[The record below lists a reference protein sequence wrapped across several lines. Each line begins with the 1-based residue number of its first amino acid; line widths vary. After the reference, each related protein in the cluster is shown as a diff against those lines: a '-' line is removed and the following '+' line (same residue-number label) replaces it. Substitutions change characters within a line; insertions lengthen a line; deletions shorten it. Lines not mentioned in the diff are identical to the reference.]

1 MNNYLFPPFMP
12 SKQDGFVVN
21 GEGRV
26 YFNLSPLNSI
36 DQVEHLQLS
45 LYRQDNNRNL
55 LTDRTYTSSGVSLNT
70 RNSVLYYKK
79 SEIKFSASKQMYYVV
94 IPTLEA
100 PLIPAGLVAKIQIRL
115 GTQTLRFAN
124 GAVHDNSTG
133 EEMTEVWNNTQINV
147 LGMSE
152 WSTISIIKTLSPFDS
167 YIQNFNTGVVNN
179 ISTTVYT
186 FVGITNLYN
195 TNPKE
200 TIKSTRFVLFDF
212 NGNQLEDSGAIIQPE
227 SQKLYNYH
235 TFNKVLDPNTTYQ
248 VLFEVSTS
256 SGYTQSQL
264 YDFAVVLEDR
274 DITYSIELNENYY
287 GMSSEEI
294 SLTKTMVRL
303 VVKDAAYSDENLK
316 PNTYLIRRAS
326 SKDNFETWID
336 LAELRCAIGTSELY
350 ATYNDIMV
358 ESGITYKY
366 TVQPKMLN
374 TSRLVVSDSVEATPV
389 YEHTWLLGQNNAYLS
404 IGFNLNLSNFKT
416 VIKEAKIETIG
427 SQYPFFVRNGDIKY
441 REFSLS
447 GLICQ
452 NMDATNSLKIGEYEN
467 RHIQERMFRDSLHEL
482 LLDGRPK
489 LFKSETEG
497 LILVYLSNV
506 SLTPNN
512 VLGRMLYDF
521 SMTATEIGRV
531 DVDNLSEAE
540 IIQFLQPGRDIRM
553 PAIVGYVN
561 EYREMVSVDQAI
573 TGVY

>member
-94 IPTLEA
+94 IPKLKT

-124 GAVHDNSTG
+124 GAVYDNSTG

-167 YIQNFNTGVVNN
+167 YIQNFNKGVVNN
-179 ISTTVYT
+179 INTTVYT
-186 FVGITNLYN
+186 FVGMTNLYN
-195 TNPKE
+195 SNPKE

-212 NGNQLEDSGAIIQPE
+212 KGNQLEDSGAIIQPE

-235 TFNKVLDPNTTYQ
+235 TFNKVLDPDTTYQ
-248 VLFEVSTS
+248 VLFEISTS

-316 PNTYLIRRAS
+316 PNIYLIRRAS

-452 NMDATNSLKIGEYEN
+452 NMDATNSLRIGEYEN

-561 EYREMVSVDQAI
+561 EYREMVSVNQAI
-573 TGVY
+573 TGIY

>member
-94 IPTLEA
+94 IPKLKT

-124 GAVHDNSTG
+124 GAVYDNSTG

-167 YIQNFNTGVVNN
+167 YIQNFNKGVVNN
-179 ISTTVYT
+179 INTTVYT
-186 FVGITNLYN
+186 FVGMTNLYN
-195 TNPKE
+195 SNPKE

-212 NGNQLEDSGAIIQPE
+212 KGNQLEDSGAIIQPE

-235 TFNKVLDPNTTYQ
+235 TFNKVLDPDTTYQ

-374 TSRLVVSDSVEATPV
+374 SSRLVVSDSVEATPV

>member
-124 GAVHDNSTG
+124 GAVYDNSTG

-167 YIQNFNTGVVNN
+167 YIQNFNKGVVNN

-186 FVGITNLYN
+186 FVGMTNLYN
-195 TNPKE
+195 SNPKE

-212 NGNQLEDSGAIIQPE
+212 KGNQLEDSGAIIQPE

-235 TFNKVLDPNTTYQ
+235 TFNKVLDPDTTYQ

>member
-1 MNNYLFPPFMP
+1 MNNYLFPPYMP

-94 IPTLEA
+94 IPKLKT

-124 GAVHDNSTG
+124 GAVYDNSTG

-167 YIQNFNTGVVNN
+167 YIQNFNKGVVNN
-179 ISTTVYT
+179 INTTVYT
-186 FVGITNLYN
+186 FVGMTNLYN
-195 TNPKE
+195 SNPKE

-212 NGNQLEDSGAIIQPE
+212 KGNQLEDSGAIIQPE

-235 TFNKVLDPNTTYQ
+235 TFNKVLDPDTTYQ

-303 VVKDAAYSDENLK
+303 VVKDVAYSDENLK

-452 NMDATNSLKIGEYEN
+452 NMDATNSLRIGEYEN

>member
-94 IPTLEA
+94 IPKLKT

-124 GAVHDNSTG
+124 GAVYDNSTG

-167 YIQNFNTGVVNN
+167 YIQNFNKGVVNN
-179 ISTTVYT
+179 INTTVYT
-186 FVGITNLYN
+186 FVGMTNLYN
-195 TNPKE
+195 SNPKE

-212 NGNQLEDSGAIIQPE
+212 KGNQLEDSGAIIQPE

-235 TFNKVLDPNTTYQ
+235 TFNKVLDPDTTYQ

-452 NMDATNSLKIGEYEN
+452 NMDATNSLRIGEYEN

-540 IIQFLQPGRDIRM
+540 IIQFLQPGRNIRM

-573 TGVY
+573 TGIY

>member
-94 IPTLEA
+94 IPKLKA

-124 GAVHDNSTG
+124 GAVYDNSTG
-133 EEMTEVWNNTQINV
+133 EEITAVWDNTQINV

-167 YIQNFNTGVVNN
+167 YIQNFNKGVVNN
-179 ISTTVYT
+179 INTTVYT
-186 FVGITNLYN
+186 FVGMTNLYN
-195 TNPKE
+195 SNPKE

-212 NGNQLEDSGAIIQPE
+212 KGNQLEDSGAIIQPE

-235 TFNKVLDPNTTYQ
+235 TFNKVLDPDTTYQ

-256 SGYTQSQL
+256 SGYTQSQR
-264 YDFAVVLEDR
+264 YNFAVVLEDR

-303 VVKDAAYSDENLK
+303 VVKDAAYSNENLK

-374 TSRLVVSDSVEATPV
+374 TSRLVISDSVEATPV
-389 YEHTWLLGQNNAYLS
+389 YEHTWLLGQNNTYLS

-452 NMDATNSLKIGEYEN
+452 NMDATNSLRIGEYEN

-561 EYREMVSVDQAI
+561 EYREMVAVDQAI

>member
-94 IPTLEA
+94 IPKLKT

-124 GAVHDNSTG
+124 GAVYDNSTG

-167 YIQNFNTGVVNN
+167 YIQNFNKGVVNN
-179 ISTTVYT
+179 INTTVYT
-186 FVGITNLYN
+186 FVGMTNLYN
-195 TNPKE
+195 SNPKE
-200 TIKSTRFVLFDF
+200 TIKSARFVLFDF
-212 NGNQLEDSGAIIQPE
+212 EGNQLEDSGAIIQPE

-235 TFNKVLDPNTTYQ
+235 TFNKVLDPDTTYQ

-561 EYREMVSVDQAI
+561 EYREMVAVDQAI

>member
-1 MNNYLFPPFMP
+1 MNNYLFPPYMP

-70 RNSVLYYKK
+70 RNSILYYKK

-124 GAVHDNSTG
+124 GAVYDNSTG

-152 WSTISIIKTLSPFDS
+152 WSTISIIKTLSPFDI

-256 SGYTQSQL
+256 SGYTQSQR
-264 YDFAVVLEDR
+264 YNFAVVLEDR

-303 VVKDAAYSDENLK
+303 VVKDVAYSNENLK

-374 TSRLVVSDSVEATPV
+374 TARLVVSDSVEATPV

-452 NMDATNSLKIGEYEN
+452 NMDATNSLRIGEYEN

-561 EYREMVSVDQAI
+561 EYREMVAVDQAI

>member
-94 IPTLEA
+94 IPILKA

-124 GAVHDNSTG
+124 GAVYDNSTG

-212 NGNQLEDSGAIIQPE
+212 KGNQLEDSGAIIQPE

-274 DITYSIELNENYY
+274 DVTYSIELNENYY

-303 VVKDAAYSDENLK
+303 VVKDVAYSNENLK

>member
-94 IPTLEA
+94 IPTLKA

-124 GAVHDNSTG
+124 GAVYDNSTG

-167 YIQNFNTGVVNN
+167 YIQNFNKGVVNN
-179 ISTTVYT
+179 INTTVYT
-186 FVGITNLYN
+186 FVGMTNLYN
-195 TNPKE
+195 SNPKE

-212 NGNQLEDSGAIIQPE
+212 KGNQLEDSGAIIQPE

-235 TFNKVLDPNTTYQ
+235 TFNKVLDPDTTYQ

-452 NMDATNSLKIGEYEN
+452 NMDATNSLRIGEYEN

>member
-124 GAVHDNSTG
+124 GAVYDNSTG

-167 YIQNFNTGVVNN
+167 YIQNFNKGVVNN
-179 ISTTVYT
+179 INTTVYT
-186 FVGITNLYN
+186 FVGMTNLYN
-195 TNPKE
+195 SNPKE

-212 NGNQLEDSGAIIQPE
+212 KGNQLEDSGAIIQPE

-235 TFNKVLDPNTTYQ
+235 TFNKVLDPDTTYQ

-452 NMDATNSLKIGEYEN
+452 NMDATNSLRIGEYEN

>member
-124 GAVHDNSTG
+124 GAVYDNSTG

-167 YIQNFNTGVVNN
+167 YIQNFNKGVVNN
-179 ISTTVYT
+179 INTTVYT
-186 FVGITNLYN
+186 FVGMTNLYN
-195 TNPKE
+195 SNPKE

-212 NGNQLEDSGAIIQPE
+212 KGNQLEDSGAIIQPE

-235 TFNKVLDPNTTYQ
+235 TFNKVLDPDTTYQ

-303 VVKDAAYSDENLK
+303 VVKDTSYSDENLK

-506 SLTPNN
+506 SLTPSN

-540 IIQFLQPGRDIRM
+540 IIQFLQPGRNIRM

-561 EYREMVSVDQAI
+561 EYQEMVSVNQAI

>member
-100 PLIPAGLVAKIQIRL
+100 SLIPAGLVAKIQIRL

-124 GAVHDNSTG
+124 GAVYDNSTG

-152 WSTISIIKTLSPFDS
+152 WSTISIIKTLSPFDI

-256 SGYTQSQL
+256 SGYTQSQR
-264 YDFAVVLEDR
+264 YNFAVVLEDR

-374 TSRLVVSDSVEATPV
+374 TARLVVSDSVEATPV

-452 NMDATNSLKIGEYEN
+452 NMDATNSLRIGEYEN

-561 EYREMVSVDQAI
+561 EYREMVAVDQAI

>member
-124 GAVHDNSTG
+124 GAVYDNSTG

-167 YIQNFNTGVVNN
+167 YIQNFNKGVVNN
-179 ISTTVYT
+179 INTTVYT
-186 FVGITNLYN
+186 FVGMTNLYN
-195 TNPKE
+195 SNPKE

-212 NGNQLEDSGAIIQPE
+212 KGNQLEDSGAIIQPE

-235 TFNKVLDPNTTYQ
+235 TFNKVLDPDTTYQ

-561 EYREMVSVDQAI
+561 EYREMVAVDQAI

>member
-94 IPTLEA
+94 IPKLKT

-124 GAVHDNSTG
+124 GAVYDNSTG

-167 YIQNFNTGVVNN
+167 YIQNFNKGVVNN

-186 FVGITNLYN
+186 FVGMTNLYN
-195 TNPKE
+195 SNPKE

-212 NGNQLEDSGAIIQPE
+212 KGNQLEDSGAIIQPE

-235 TFNKVLDPNTTYQ
+235 TFNKVLDPDTTYQ

-374 TSRLVVSDSVEATPV
+374 SSRLVVSDSVEATPV

-452 NMDATNSLKIGEYEN
+452 NMDTTNSLKIGEYEN

-540 IIQFLQPGRDIRM
+540 IIQFLQPGRNIRM

>member
-94 IPTLEA
+94 IPKLKT

-124 GAVHDNSTG
+124 GAVYDNSTG

-167 YIQNFNTGVVNN
+167 YIQNFNKGVVNN
-179 ISTTVYT
+179 INTTVYT
-186 FVGITNLYN
+186 FVGMTNLYN
-195 TNPKE
+195 SNPKE

-212 NGNQLEDSGAIIQPE
+212 KGNQLEDSGAIIQPE

-235 TFNKVLDPNTTYQ
+235 TFNKVLDPDTTYQ

-561 EYREMVSVDQAI
+561 EYREMVAVDQAI

>member
-21 GEGRV
+21 GEGKV

-79 SEIKFSASKQMYYVV
+79 SEIKFSASKQMYYVI
-94 IPTLEA
+94 IPKLKT

-124 GAVHDNSTG
+124 GAVYDNSTG

-167 YIQNFNTGVVNN
+167 YIQNFNKGVVNN
-179 ISTTVYT
+179 INTTVYT
-186 FVGITNLYN
+186 FVGMTNLYN
-195 TNPKE
+195 SNPKE

-212 NGNQLEDSGAIIQPE
+212 KGNQLEDSGAIIQPE

-235 TFNKVLDPNTTYQ
+235 TFNKVLDPDTTYQ

-389 YEHTWLLGQNNAYLS
+389 YEHTWLLGQNNTYLS

>member
-1 MNNYLFPPFMP
+1 MNNYLFPPYMP

-124 GAVHDNSTG
+124 GAVYDNSTG
-133 EEMTEVWNNTQINV
+133 EEITAVWDNTQINV

-186 FVGITNLYN
+186 FVGMTNLYN

-256 SGYTQSQL
+256 SGYTQSQR
-264 YDFAVVLEDR
+264 YNFAVVLEDR

-303 VVKDAAYSDENLK
+303 VVKDAAYSNENLK

-374 TSRLVVSDSVEATPV
+374 TARLVVSDSVEATPV

-561 EYREMVSVDQAI
+561 EYQEMVSVNQAI

>member
-21 GEGRV
+21 GEGRI
-26 YFNLSPLNSI
+26 YFSLSPLNSI

-79 SEIKFSASKQMYYVV
+79 SEIKFSASKQMHYVV

-115 GTQTLRFAN
+115 GTQTLRFTN
-124 GAVHDNSTG
+124 GAVYDDSTG
-133 EEMTEVWNNTQINV
+133 EEMTEVWNNTQVNV

-167 YIQNFNTGVVNN
+167 YIQNFNKGVVNN

-186 FVGITNLYN
+186 FVGMTNLYN
-195 TNPKE
+195 SNPKE

-235 TFNKVLDPNTTYQ
+235 TFNKVLDPDTTYQ

-256 SGYTQSQL
+256 SGYIQSQL

-303 VVKDAAYSDENLK
+303 VVKDTAYPDEDLK

-326 SKDNFETWID
+326 SKDSFETWID

-389 YEHTWLLGQNNAYLS
+389 YEHTWLLGQNNAHLS

-452 NMDATNSLKIGEYEN
+452 NMDATNSLRIGEYEN

-561 EYREMVSVDQAI
+561 EYQEMVSVNQAI
-573 TGVY
+573 TGIY

>member
-94 IPTLEA
+94 IPKLKT

-124 GAVHDNSTG
+124 GAVYDNSTG

-186 FVGITNLYN
+186 FVGMTNLYN
-195 TNPKE
+195 SNPKE

-212 NGNQLEDSGAIIQPE
+212 KGNQLEDSGAIIQPE

-235 TFNKVLDPNTTYQ
+235 TFNKVLDPDTTYQ

-294 SLTKTMVRL
+294 SLSKTMVRL

-427 SQYPFFVRNGDIKY
+427 SQYPFFVRNGNIKY

-452 NMDATNSLKIGEYEN
+452 NMDVTNSLRIEEYEN

>member
-124 GAVHDNSTG
+124 GAVYDNSTG

-167 YIQNFNTGVVNN
+167 YIQNFNKGVVNN
-179 ISTTVYT
+179 INTTVYT
-186 FVGITNLYN
+186 FVGMTNLYN
-195 TNPKE
+195 SNPKE

-212 NGNQLEDSGAIIQPE
+212 RGNQLEDSGAIIQPE

-235 TFNKVLDPNTTYQ
+235 TFNKVLDPDTTYQ

-303 VVKDAAYSDENLK
+303 VVKDVAYSNENLK

-389 YEHTWLLGQNNAYLS
+389 YEHTWLLGQNNTYLS

-452 NMDATNSLKIGEYEN
+452 NMDATNSLRIGEYEN

>member
-94 IPTLEA
+94 IPKLKT

-124 GAVHDNSTG
+124 GAVYDNSTG

-167 YIQNFNTGVVNN
+167 YIQNFNKGVMNN

-186 FVGITNLYN
+186 FVGMTNLYN
-195 TNPKE
+195 SNPKE

-212 NGNQLEDSGAIIQPE
+212 KGNQLEDSGAIIQPE

-235 TFNKVLDPNTTYQ
+235 TFNKVLDPDATYQ

-264 YDFAVVLEDR
+264 YDFAVALEDR

-374 TSRLVVSDSVEATPV
+374 SSRLVVSDSVEATPV

-573 TGVY
+573 TGIY

>member
-94 IPTLEA
+94 IPKLKA

-124 GAVHDNSTG
+124 GAVYDNSTG

-167 YIQNFNTGVVNN
+167 YIQNFNKGVVNN
-179 ISTTVYT
+179 INTTVYT
-186 FVGITNLYN
+186 FVGMTNLYN
-195 TNPKE
+195 SNPKE

-212 NGNQLEDSGAIIQPE
+212 KGNQLEDSGAIIQPE

-235 TFNKVLDPNTTYQ
+235 TFNKVLDPDTTYQ

-256 SGYTQSQL
+256 SGYTQSQR
-264 YDFAVVLEDR
+264 YNFAVVLEDR

-452 NMDATNSLKIGEYEN
+452 NMDATNSLRIGEYEN

>member
-124 GAVHDNSTG
+124 GAVYDNSTG

-167 YIQNFNTGVVNN
+167 YIQNFNKGVVNN
-179 ISTTVYT
+179 INTTVYT
-186 FVGITNLYN
+186 FVGMTNLYN
-195 TNPKE
+195 SNPKE

-212 NGNQLEDSGAIIQPE
+212 KGNQLEDSGAIIQPE

-235 TFNKVLDPNTTYQ
+235 TFNKVLDPDTTYQ

-374 TSRLVVSDSVEATPV
+374 TARLVVSNSVETTPV

-452 NMDATNSLKIGEYEN
+452 NMDATNSLRIGEYEN

>member
-94 IPTLEA
+94 IPKLKT

-124 GAVHDNSTG
+124 GAVYDNSTG

-167 YIQNFNTGVVNN
+167 YIQNFNKGVVNN
-179 ISTTVYT
+179 INTTVYT
-186 FVGITNLYN
+186 FVGMTNLYN
-195 TNPKE
+195 SNPKE

-212 NGNQLEDSGAIIQPE
+212 KGNQLEDSGAIIQPE

-235 TFNKVLDPNTTYQ
+235 TFNKVLDPDTTYQ

-374 TSRLVVSDSVEATPV
+374 SSRLVVSDSVEATPV

-452 NMDATNSLKIGEYEN
+452 NMDATNSLRIGEYEN

>member
-21 GEGRV
+21 GEGKV

-124 GAVHDNSTG
+124 GAVYDNSTG

-186 FVGITNLYN
+186 FVGMTNLYN
-195 TNPKE
+195 SNPKE

-212 NGNQLEDSGAIIQPE
+212 KGNQLEDSGAIIQPE

-235 TFNKVLDPNTTYQ
+235 TFNKVLDPDTTYQ

-374 TSRLVVSDSVEATPV
+374 TSRLVISDSVEATPI

-540 IIQFLQPGRDIRM
+540 IIQFLQPGRNIRM

>member
-124 GAVHDNSTG
+124 GAVYDNSTG

-167 YIQNFNTGVVNN
+167 YIQNFNKGVVNN
-179 ISTTVYT
+179 INTTVYT
-186 FVGITNLYN
+186 FVGMTNLYN
-195 TNPKE
+195 SNPKE

-212 NGNQLEDSGAIIQPE
+212 KGNQLEDSGAIIQPE

-235 TFNKVLDPNTTYQ
+235 TFNKVLDPDTTYQ

-256 SGYTQSQL
+256 SGYTQSQR
-264 YDFAVVLEDR
+264 YNFAVILEDR

-316 PNTYLIRRAS
+316 PNIYLIRRAS

-374 TSRLVVSDSVEATPV
+374 TSRLLVSDSVEATPV
-389 YEHTWLLGQNNAYLS
+389 YEHTWLLGQNNTYLS

>member
-124 GAVHDNSTG
+124 GAVYDNSTG

-186 FVGITNLYN
+186 FVGMTNLYN

-212 NGNQLEDSGAIIQPE
+212 KGNQLEDSGAIIQPE

-235 TFNKVLDPNTTYQ
+235 TFNKVLDPDTTYQ

-452 NMDATNSLKIGEYEN
+452 NMDATNSLRIGEYEN

>member
-1 MNNYLFPPFMP
+1 MNNYLFPPYMP

-94 IPTLEA
+94 IPKLKT

-124 GAVHDNSTG
+124 GAVYDNSTG

-167 YIQNFNTGVVNN
+167 YIQNFNKGVVNN
-179 ISTTVYT
+179 INTTVYT
-186 FVGITNLYN
+186 FVGMTNLYN
-195 TNPKE
+195 SNPKE

-212 NGNQLEDSGAIIQPE
+212 KGNQLEDSGAIIQPE

-235 TFNKVLDPNTTYQ
+235 TFNKVLDPDTTYQ

-452 NMDATNSLKIGEYEN
+452 NMDATNSLRIGEYEN

>member
-94 IPTLEA
+94 IPKLKT

-124 GAVHDNSTG
+124 GAVYDNSTG

-167 YIQNFNTGVVNN
+167 YIQNFNKGVMNN

-186 FVGITNLYN
+186 FVGMTNLYN
-195 TNPKE
+195 SNPKE

-212 NGNQLEDSGAIIQPE
+212 KGNPLEDSGAIIQPE

-235 TFNKVLDPNTTYQ
+235 TFNKVLDPDTTYQ

-374 TSRLVVSDSVEATPV
+374 TARLVVSDSVEATPV

-452 NMDATNSLKIGEYEN
+452 NMDATNSLRIGEYEN

>member
-124 GAVHDNSTG
+124 GAVYDNSTG

-186 FVGITNLYN
+186 FVGMTNLYN
-195 TNPKE
+195 SNPKE

-212 NGNQLEDSGAIIQPE
+212 KGNQLEDSGAIIQPE

-235 TFNKVLDPNTTYQ
+235 TFNKVLDPDTTYQ

-452 NMDATNSLKIGEYEN
+452 NMDATNSLRIGEYEN

-561 EYREMVSVDQAI
+561 EYQEMVSVNQAI

>member
-124 GAVHDNSTG
+124 GAVYDNSTG
-133 EEMTEVWNNTQINV
+133 EEITAVWDNTQINV

-167 YIQNFNTGVVNN
+167 YIQNFNKGVVNN
-179 ISTTVYT
+179 INTTVYT
-186 FVGITNLYN
+186 FVGMTNLYN
-195 TNPKE
+195 SNPKE

-212 NGNQLEDSGAIIQPE
+212 KGNQLEDSGAIIQPE

-235 TFNKVLDPNTTYQ
+235 TFNKVLDPDTTYQ

-561 EYREMVSVDQAI
+561 EYQEMVSVNQAI
-573 TGVY
+573 TGIY

>member
-1 MNNYLFPPFMP
+1 MNNYLFPPYMP

-94 IPTLEA
+94 IPKLKT

-124 GAVHDNSTG
+124 GAVYDNSTG

-167 YIQNFNTGVVNN
+167 YIQNFNKGVVNN
-179 ISTTVYT
+179 INTTVYT
-186 FVGITNLYN
+186 FVGMTNLYN
-195 TNPKE
+195 SNPKE

-212 NGNQLEDSGAIIQPE
+212 KGNPLEDSGAIIQPE

-235 TFNKVLDPNTTYQ
+235 TFNKVLDPDTTYQ

-366 TVQPKMLN
+366 TVQPRMLN
-374 TSRLVVSDSVEATPV
+374 NSRLVVSDSIEATPV
-389 YEHTWLLGQNNAYLS
+389 YEHTWLLGQNNTYLS

-452 NMDATNSLKIGEYEN
+452 NMDTTNSLRIGEYEN

>member
-70 RNSVLYYKK
+70 RNNVLYYKK

-124 GAVHDNSTG
+124 GAVYDNSTG

-167 YIQNFNTGVVNN
+167 YIQNFNKGVVNN
-179 ISTTVYT
+179 INTTVYT
-186 FVGITNLYN
+186 FVGMTNLYN
-195 TNPKE
+195 SNPKE

-212 NGNQLEDSGAIIQPE
+212 KGNQLEDSGAIIQPE

-374 TSRLVVSDSVEATPV
+374 SSRLVVSDSVEATPV

-452 NMDATNSLKIGEYEN
+452 NMDATNSLRIGEYEN

-573 TGVY
+573 TGIY

>member
-94 IPTLEA
+94 IPKLKT

-124 GAVHDNSTG
+124 GAVYDNSTG

-167 YIQNFNTGVVNN
+167 YIQNFNKGVVNN
-179 ISTTVYT
+179 INTTVYT
-186 FVGITNLYN
+186 FVGMTNLYN
-195 TNPKE
+195 SNPKE
-200 TIKSTRFVLFDF
+200 TIKSARFVLFDF
-212 NGNQLEDSGAIIQPE
+212 EGNQLEDSGAIIQPE

-256 SGYTQSQL
+256 SGYTQSQR
-264 YDFAVVLEDR
+264 YNFAVVLEDR

-452 NMDATNSLKIGEYEN
+452 NMDATNSLRIGEYEN

>member
-1 MNNYLFPPFMP
+1 MNNYLFPPYMP

-21 GEGRV
+21 GEGKV

-94 IPTLEA
+94 IPKLKT

-124 GAVHDNSTG
+124 GAVYDNSTG

-167 YIQNFNTGVVNN
+167 YIQNFNKGVVNN
-179 ISTTVYT
+179 INTTVYT
-186 FVGITNLYN
+186 FVGMTNLYN
-195 TNPKE
+195 SNPKE

-212 NGNQLEDSGAIIQPE
+212 KGNQLEDSGAIIQPE

-235 TFNKVLDPNTTYQ
+235 TFNKVLDPDTTYQ

-452 NMDATNSLKIGEYEN
+452 NMDATNSLRIGEYEN

>member
-124 GAVHDNSTG
+124 GAVYDNSTG

-167 YIQNFNTGVVNN
+167 YIQNFNKGVVNN
-179 ISTTVYT
+179 INTTVYT
-186 FVGITNLYN
+186 FVGMTNLYN
-195 TNPKE
+195 SNPKE

-212 NGNQLEDSGAIIQPE
+212 KGNQLEDSGAIIQPE

>member
-1 MNNYLFPPFMP
+1 MNNYLFPPYMP

-94 IPTLEA
+94 IPKLKT

-124 GAVHDNSTG
+124 GAVYDNSTG

-167 YIQNFNTGVVNN
+167 YIQNFNKGVVNN
-179 ISTTVYT
+179 INTTVYT
-186 FVGITNLYN
+186 FVGMTNLYN
-195 TNPKE
+195 SNPKE

-212 NGNQLEDSGAIIQPE
+212 KGNQLEDSGAIIQPE

-235 TFNKVLDPNTTYQ
+235 TFNKVLDPDTTYQ

>member
-124 GAVHDNSTG
+124 GAVYDNSTG

-167 YIQNFNTGVVNN
+167 YIQNFNKGVVNN

-195 TNPKE
+195 SNPKE

-235 TFNKVLDPNTTYQ
+235 TFNKVLDPDTTYQ

-452 NMDATNSLKIGEYEN
+452 NMDATNSLRIGEYEN

-573 TGVY
+573 TGIY